1 VILGRESK
9 IRRFT
14 PAAMKLL
21 NLIPSDVGRPIT
33 DIQAKVKIPELP
45 ALIAE
50 VLEQLAPLER
60 TVQAED
66 GRWHQVGIRP
76 YRTTDNRID
85 GVVLSVYD
93 IDALKKAELLLAEAR
108 DYAESIVHTMRECLV
123 VLDADLRVR
132 TANPAFCQ
140 EFGTTLEQLDGE
152 RFDAICERQW
162 DAPEVARMLAGLARG
177 EPMHEVRVE
186 RERGS
191 GGSRAIVVN
200 GRRMSKTGWILL
212 TLADI
217 TDRVLF
223 DRARSDDRLARNEAG
238 FRKMLTSAAE
248 AIVMSDTEGRVVFAN
263 ETAAHIFGYEGTE
276 MLDLHVDE
284 LVPRRLR
291 EAHAR
296 ERGEYVAAP
305 TPRRMGRDRD
315 LVAVRKDGTEFP
327 VEVALSP
334 MEGRQGALV
343 AAFIADVTVR
353 REAERKIRDYQVKLQ
368 RMAFEAAVTEERER
382 RRIAQD
388 LHDRVGQS
396 LALARIKL
404 DVVRKTTTDEV
415 RAAIDLAVELIST
428 SIEDTRTLTFDLAPP
443 VLYDLGLKPALA
455 WLCEDIEKRTGV
467 HVEIAD
473 DGTQPRFDEPTAALL
488 FRAVRELLTN
498 VFKHARA
505 PSARVALEQVG
516 ERFEIHV
523 EDPGAGFD
531 VEKLGRGPDAGF
543 GLFSVREQIARL
555 GGTVDIESTPR
566 RGTRVSLRVPVAKPM
581 LVSGV
586 GAPAALGTGG
596 EGDT

>member
-1 VILGRESK
+1 
-9 IRRFT
+9 
-14 PAAMKLL
+14 M
-21 NLIPSDVGRPIT
+21 
-33 DIQAKVKIPELP
+33 Q
-45 ALIAE
+45 
-50 VLEQLAPLER
+50 
-60 TVQAED
+60 
-66 GRWHQVGIRP
+66 
-76 YRTTDNRID
+76 
-85 GVVLSVYD
+85 
-93 IDALKKAELLLAEAR
+93 
-108 DYAESIVHTMRECLV
+108 
-123 VLDADLRVR
+123 
-132 TANPAFCQ
+132 
-140 EFGTTLEQLDGE
+140 
-152 RFDAICERQW
+152 
-162 DAPEVARMLAGLARG
+162 
-177 EPMHEVRVE
+177 EVRIE
-186 RERGS
+186 REGEG
-191 GGSRAIVVN
+191 GGSRAIAIN
-200 GRRMSKTGWILL
+200 GRRMSNTGWILL

-248 AIVMSDTEGRVVFAN
+248 AIVMSDIEGRLVFAN
-263 ETAAHIFGYEGTE
+263 DTAARVFGYEGAE
-276 MLDLHVDE
+276 MLGLHVDE
-284 LVPRRLR
+284 LLPRRLR
-291 EAHAR
+291 DAHAR
-296 ERGEYVAAP
+296 QRGEYVAAP

-334 MEGRQGALV
+334 MDGRQGALV

-353 REAERKIRDYQVKLQ
+353 REAERKIREYQAKLQ
-368 RMAFEAAVTEERER
+368 QMAFEAALAEERER

-404 DVVRKTTTDEV
+404 DVVRKNAATKEV
-415 RAAIDLAVELIST
+415 RTAIDTAVELIST

-473 DGTQPRFDEPTAALL
+473 DGVQPRFDEPTAALL

-498 VFKHARA
+498 VFKHAQA
-505 PSARVALEQVG
+505 PTARVALEQVG

-523 EDPGAGFD
+523 EDTGAGFD
-531 VEKLGRGPDAGF
+531 VDKLGRGPDAGF

-581 LVSGV
+581 LDTGGVS
-586 GAPAALGTGG
+586 AAAALGTGRG
-596 EGDT
+596 ET